1 MMTLFA
7 LLFTTHGLLLA
18 ISLFVCTLVSFFL
31 VYIVYRFCFRYN
43 ILDIPNNRSSHKKP
57 TALMGGIGF
66 IIAFL
71 LGYGV
76 MLWQQMIRFDIHFFV
91 LLLASLFIAITSL
104 IDDIKRLGAGKRFAV
119 HILGASVVYFAGYK
133 LSLFYLPFMT
143 IDFSF
148 INYFLTVIFIVAVTN
163 IYNFMDGID
172 GYAGGIGILGSAALA
187 AFAFIMGD
195 YSTATILLILVASL
209 IGFLIWNYPKA
220 KIFMGD
226 VGSAFLGF
234 FFAAMI
240 IKISQNNESSI
251 SIIPLIMI
259 FGVFIMDASVTLIRR
274 ALNGEKVWE
283 AHRSHFYQRL
293 NILGWSHKKIIWLE
307 YCHMLFCCWLSYL
320 YIQVNPVYQ
329 LVIIFCFISSFIVK
343 FVYITRLERLGITN
357 GR

>member
-1 MMTLFA
+1 MKANINQVFHAILSADCHALPFTYLYFRFYL
-7 LLFTTHGLLLA
+7 LLFICILL
-18 ISLFVCTLVSFFL
+18 SFFL
-31 VYIVYRFCFRYN
+31 VYSVYRFCFRYN

-76 MLWQQMIRFDIHFFV
+76 VLWQQIIRFDIHFFV

-148 INYFLTVIFIVAVTN
+148 INYFLTVIFIVAMTN
-163 IYNFMDGID
+163 IYIFMDGID
-172 GYAGGIGILGSAALA
+172 GYSGRVGLIGSAAIV
-187 AFAFIMGD
+187 FFCFIYPLGNI
-195 YSTATILLILVASL
+195 SLILVLLAAAL
-209 IGFLIWNYPKA
+209 LGFLVWNYPKA

-226 VGSAFLGF
+226 VVSAFLGF
-234 FFAAMI
+234 FFAGIMI
-240 IKISQNNESSI
+240 LISQNNGNTI
-251 SIIPLIMI
+251 SIIPLMMI
-259 FGVFIMDASVTLIRR
+259 FCVFIMDASVTLIRR

-293 NILGWSHKKIIWLE
+293 NRLWWSHKGA
-307 YCHMLFCCWLSYL
+307 
-320 YIQVNPVYQ
+320 
-329 LVIIFCFISSFIVK
+329 
-343 FVYITRLERLGITN
+343 T
-357 GR
+357 